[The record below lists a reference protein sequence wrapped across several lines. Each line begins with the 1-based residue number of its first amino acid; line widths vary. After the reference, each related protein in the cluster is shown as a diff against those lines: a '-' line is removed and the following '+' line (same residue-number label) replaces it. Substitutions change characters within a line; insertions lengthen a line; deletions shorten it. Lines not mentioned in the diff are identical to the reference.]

1 MNFKLFFIAIAS
13 MVFTVYAQVKPVVEP
28 GTAPLSTGQTPAK
41 SIVVNVNELTQ
52 SLFAPTVDQGD
63 KNAIDDTNRLMLQ
76 EDGADKVYDLHAG
89 DKIGVNVE
97 ALPGLGFEWS
107 YSIEQEGNLLS
118 FQNRF
123 HYSSL
128 SLRTF
133 VPSRYRYNFVVSGKG
148 TAVLTMNY
156 KKASVTVNPG
166 DDVRAAQVS
175 EKTLKYTFRIK

>member
-1 MNFKLFFIAIAS
+1 MKSKFLLIAIAT
-13 MVFTVYAQVKPVVEP
+13 MALTAYAQVKPVIKP
-28 GTAPLSTGQTPAK
+28 GTASTATGQTPGK
-41 SIVVNVNELTQ
+41 SIVVNVNELQQ

-63 KNAIDDTNRLMLQ
+63 KNALDDTNRLILQ

-89 DKIGVNVE
+89 DKIGIYVE

-107 YSIEQEGNLLS
+107 YSIEQEGNLLT
-118 FQNRF
+118 FQNRL

-133 VPSRYRYNFVVSGKG
+133 VPSRYRYNFVASGKG

-156 KKASVTVNPG
+156 KKARGTVNPG

-175 EKTLKYTFRIK
+175 EKTLKYTFRVK